1 MQSSYTPQSH
11 YAPQRQDDLRAKALA
26 MYCNGSSLAEI
37 ARVLR
42 VPRSELLTWKENFSW
57 DRVKA
62 ESSTE
67 VRREAMEQYRR
78 TALQRRQIIDQA
90 WLELAGEVQE
100 TIAELRSEEIDPCKK
115 AKALADLGLAL
126 VRAQEAER
134 KLLEVVSE
142 SSEAAG
148 KAGSAELMLSDEA
161 LKQEIEHTLGLFQ
174 DLKEAS

>member
-1 MQSSYTPQSH
+1 MQSQN
-11 YAPQRQDDLRAKALA
+11 DLRAKALA

-42 VPRSELLTWKENFSW
+42 VPRSELLAWKENFAW

-90 WLELAGEVQE
+90 WLDLAGEVQE
-100 TIAELRSEEIDPCKK
+100 TIAELRGEEIDPCKK

-134 KLLEVVSE
+134 KLLEAVSE
-142 SSEAAG
+142 GSESKGHAAE
-148 KAGSAELMLSDEA
+148 AMLSDEA
-161 LKQEIEHTLGLFQ
+161 LKQEIEHTLGLFE